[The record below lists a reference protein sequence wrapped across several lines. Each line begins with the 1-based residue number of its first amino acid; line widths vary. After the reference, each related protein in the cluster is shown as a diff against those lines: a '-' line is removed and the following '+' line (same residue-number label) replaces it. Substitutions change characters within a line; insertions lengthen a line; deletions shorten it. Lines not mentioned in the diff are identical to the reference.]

1 MTDQYPDLTLDLD
14 LGSDFNLMDTDSSVA
29 SQGLKPL
36 SDDGDEDEIRF
47 APGTEE
53 YRKARKRRQNRESA
67 ARNRARKKAD
77 YYTLEH
83 DIEKLSKE
91 NRRLMLENQSLRTEN
106 EILKKELSFYV
117 TVMEK
122 TAKQG
127 TSAAPGL
134 LATTVLASVL
144 CVCFVLG
151 SGVESA
157 SAAGGRQ
164 LLSMGNSGFA
174 NVPRALGLAFV
185 CLAVVWLTRIYPST
199 DTKPT
204 SLV

>member
-1 MTDQYPDLTLDLD
+1 MTDPYPDLTLDLD

-36 SDDGDEDEIRF
+36 SDDSGEEIRF

-67 ARNRARKKAD
+67 ARSRARKKAD
-77 YYTLEH
+77 YYDLERE
-83 DIEKLSKE
+83 IEKLSKE

-122 TAKQG
+122 SAGQGAG
-127 TSAAPGL
+127 TSPGL
-134 LATTVLASVL
+134 LATTLLASVL

-151 SGVESA
+151 SGAETEGS
-157 SAAGGRQ
+157 GERK
-164 LLSMGNSGFA
+164 LLSLGSQGFS
-174 NVPRALGLAFV
+174 NVPKALGLALV
-185 CLAVVWLTRIYPST
+185 CLAMVWFARIYPSSPS
-199 DTKPT
+199 KPT

>member
-1 MTDQYPDLTLDLD
+1 MTDPYPDLTLDLD

-36 SDDGDEDEIRF
+36 SDDSEDEIRF

-67 ARNRARKKAD
+67 ARSRARKKAD
-77 YYTLEH
+77 YYDLERE
-83 DIEKLSKE
+83 IEKLSKE

-117 TVMEK
+117 TVLEK
-122 TAKQG
+122 SAGQG
-127 TSAAPGL
+127 PGAGPGL

-144 CVCFVLG
+144 CVCLVLG
-151 SGVESA
+151 SGAETIA
-157 SAAGGRQ
+157 SGGGRQ
-164 LLSMGNSGFA
+164 LLSLGSSGLSSI
-174 NVPRALGLAFV
+174 PKALGLAV
-185 CLAVVWLTRIYPST
+185 TCLALAWLARIYPSSSA
-199 DTKPT
+199 KST